1 MIYGLDENELAL
13 VEGSAPG
20 VRRTVGE
27 QLDGTRQLATVEL
40 DGVTARRISGP
51 DVASRL
57 EGVRSRILIALA
69 AEQVGLARRCLEMA
83 LEYAGTRQQFGRTI
97 GSFQGIKHKLV
108 DLLVA
113 IELAEATVL
122 DASGGAEQGSDGPS
136 AAEVA
141 DLAAASRVLA
151 SRAAMTAAEEAIQ
164 VHGGI
169 GFTWEHPLH
178 HYFRRAKADQLLFGD
193 EYAYVQAV
201 GESLT
206 AR

>member
-1 MIYGLDENELAL
+1 M
-13 VEGSAPG
+13 
-20 VRRTVGE
+20 
-27 QLDGTRQLATVEL
+27 
-40 DGVTARRISGP
+40 
-51 DVASRL
+51 
-57 EGVRSRILIALA
+57 A

-83 LEYAGTRQQFGRTI
+83 VEHAGTRQQFGRTI
-97 GSFQGIKHKLV
+97 GFFQGIKHKLV

-141 DLAAASRVLA
+141 DLAAASWVLA

>member
-1 MIYGLDENELAL
+1 M
-13 VEGSAPG
+13 
-20 VRRTVGE
+20 
-27 QLDGTRQLATVEL
+27 
-40 DGVTARRISGP
+40 TARRISGP
-51 DVASRL
+51 EVASRL
-57 EGVRSRILIALA
+57 EGVRSRVLIALA

-83 LEYAGTRQQFGRTI
+83 VEYAGTRQQFGRTI
-97 GSFQGIKHKLV
+97 GSFQGVKHTLV

-122 DASGGAEQGSDGPS
+122 DASGGAERG

-164 VHGGI
+164 VHG
-169 GFTWEHPLH
+169 EHPLH

-193 EYAYVQAV
+193 EYPYVQAI

>member
-1 MIYGLDENELAL
+1 
-13 VEGSAPG
+13 
-20 VRRTVGE
+20 
-27 QLDGTRQLATVEL
+27 
-40 DGVTARRISGP
+40 
-51 DVASRL
+51 
-57 EGVRSRILIALA
+57 
-69 AEQVGLARRCLEMA
+69 MA
-83 LEYAGTRQQFGRTI
+83 VEYAGTRQQFGRTI

-113 IELAEATVL
+113 IALAEAAVL